1 MSLLDMLTGLVDGE
15 VEFVLVGGFAAN
27 AHGSVRVTQDV
38 DVCYDP
44 GPENVRRLA
53 GLLRS
58 WNAYARGVEPG
69 LPFVIDERTFR
80 DVPVMTL
87 VTDHGWL
94 DVMDR
99 VAGVG
104 AYPEVR
110 AASVIVE
117 LAGRRLR
124 VLSLEGLI
132 AAKRAAGRKK
142 DRDQLPELEA
152 LLELKRKGGSRGG
165 GSP

>member
-1 MSLLDMLTGLVDGE
+1 MVTGLVDAD
-15 VEFVLVGGFAAN
+15 VNLVLVGGFAAN

-38 DVCYDP
+38 DICYDP
-44 GPENVRRLA
+44 APGNVRRLA
-53 GLLRS
+53 ALLRS
-58 WNAYARGVEPG
+58 WNAYMRGVEPG
-69 LPFVIDERTFR
+69 LPFVVDERTFR

-99 VAGVG
+99 VTGVG
-104 AYPEVR
+104 EFEEVCN
-110 AASVIVE
+110 ASVEVE
-117 LAGRRLR
+117 LGGRRLR
-124 VLSLEGLI
+124 VLGLEALI

-152 LLELKRKGGSRGG
+152 LLELQRKGEG
-165 GSP
+165 